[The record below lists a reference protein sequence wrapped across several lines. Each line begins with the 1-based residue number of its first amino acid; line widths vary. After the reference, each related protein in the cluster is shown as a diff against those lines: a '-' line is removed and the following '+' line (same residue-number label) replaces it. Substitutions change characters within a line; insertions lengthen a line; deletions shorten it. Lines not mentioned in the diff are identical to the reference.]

1 MFALFIVPQC
11 DSLTMVLWY
20 LVTCYYSQTTQGCGD
35 SVKAGW
41 PVVSPVLEAEGARG
55 DVEDGS
61 SQPQQEFLE
70 I

>member
-1 MFALFIVPQC
+1 
-11 DSLTMVLWY
+11 MVL